1 MFRKIIL
8 QQVPEAVF
16 QLKLYLVMGTFRPDT
31 GEGAIIGKGATP
43 LSDKRKYCNYRAIV
57 Y

>member
-1 MFRKIIL
+1 
-8 QQVPEAVF
+8 
-16 QLKLYLVMGTFRPDT
+16 MGTFRPDT

-57 Y
+57 YWKAPKFESEKFRAYYTEDEI

>member
-57 Y
+57 